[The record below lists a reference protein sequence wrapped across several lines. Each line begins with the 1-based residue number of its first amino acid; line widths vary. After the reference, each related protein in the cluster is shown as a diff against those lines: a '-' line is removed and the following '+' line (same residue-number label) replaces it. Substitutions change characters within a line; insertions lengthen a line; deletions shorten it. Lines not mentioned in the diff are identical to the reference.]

1 MYPRICKPLLSN
13 SFFLFGSRGT
23 GKSTLLQEIFKGK
36 KTLWIDL
43 LDDEEARQYLLRPA
57 LLEERVPADGSWV
70 VIDEV
75 QRVPSL
81 LNYVH
86 RLIEKR
92 KTKFALTGSSAR
104 KLKRGAANLLAGR
117 AFLNYLHPLTSVE
130 LSKAF
135 DLNMALH
142 WGTLP
147 KLFSLA
153 NDLERREYL
162 RTYCHTYLREEI
174 KEEQIIRQVEP
185 FVRFLE
191 VAAQCNGEPL
201 NFSKIGRDSG
211 TDPKAV
217 ERYYQILEDTL
228 VGFFLNPFH
237 RSIRKRQTQRSK
249 FYFFDVG
256 VKRSLEGSLQ
266 VPLLPRTSEFGKA
279 FEHFL
284 ILECMRLNDYLR
296 KEYRFS
302 YLRTKDDLEIDL
314 VIERPG
320 KKLVL
325 LEIKSA
331 DRVDEME
338 ISRLANL
345 RSDLNPCELWIAS
358 QEKIPR
364 TIGKTEI
371 LPWQTV
377 LNRLYG

>member
-1 MYPRICKPLLSN
+1 M
-13 SFFLFGSRGT
+13 
-23 GKSTLLQEIFKGK
+23 
-36 KTLWIDL
+36 